1 MMMMMMMMSSWHHY
15 CYRGVSLTFYGY
27 STKLPQLAADV
38 SRDIGSRDFWDAIDP
53 EIILN
58 CKERLVR
65 SLKSCECGLQ

>member
-1 MMMMMMMMSSWHHY
+1 MMMMMSSWYHD
-15 CYRGVSLTFYGY
+15 CYRGVGLTFYGY

-65 SLKSCECGLQ
+65 SLKSCECGLH